1 MGHGSHPARGRQ
13 TDRYYY
19 THIHDAV
26 LHKFK
31 AERGLPKYNTLWEGL
46 ALLAAF
52 RLWLPALAH
61 GSLFRARSDN
71 LGFLKALSKGSARS
85 AELNVLAREF
95 AYDQATRAYQIKGLE
110 HIPGVTNIQADALS
124 RQFAPEAKD
133 FPKELLD
140 TPRFEVSFGAH
151 FWKVL

>member
-1 MGHGSHPARGRQ
+1 MGAIRRVGGKPTG
-13 TDRYYY
+13 YYY
-19 THIHDAV
+19 THIPDAV
-26 LHKFK
+26 LYKFK
-31 AERGLPKYNTLWEGL
+31 AERGLPKHNTLWEGL

-71 LGFLKALSKGSARS
+71 LGFLTALSKGSAKS
-85 AELNVLAREF
+85 ADLNVLAREF

-133 FPKELLD
+133 FPKELLNV
-140 TPRFEVSFGAH
+140 PRYEVTFDAN